1 MYRNIAPYYDQ
12 VFDFASPWGTP
23 ARNRILGRILPEVSS
38 ACDLACGT
46 GTTAIELARRGIPV
60 YAVDLSPAMCR
71 MARAK
76 IRHENARHENAGREK
91 VQVTVVEADMRTFR
105 LPSKVDLVTCEF
117 DAINHV
123 PRKSDLA
130 RVARAVARAL
140 NPAGYF
146 YFDVNTLASFENMW
160 PLSWWVEKPGL
171 VLITHGGFDAAA
183 GKAFTTA
190 EIFVRGRGNN
200 WKRLS
205 DKVEEVCWTPQ
216 EIYSTLDAAG
226 FGQVHAHDSK
236 ELFQRDPLVRRGYR
250 TYYLARLAQ

>member
-12 VFDFASPWGTP
+12 VFDFASSWGAP

-71 MARAK
+71 MASAK
-76 IRHENARHENAGREK
+76 VRREK
-91 VQVTVVEADMRTFR
+91 VPVTVIEADMRTFR

-140 NPAGYF
+140 NPGGYF

-160 PLSWWVEKPGL
+160 PLSWWVEKTGL
-171 VLITHGGFDAAA
+171 VLITHGGFDAAS

-200 WKRLS
+200 WKRFS
-205 DKVEEVCWTPQ
+205 DRVEEVCWTPQ
-216 EIYSTLDAAG
+216 EIYSALDAAG
-226 FGQVHAHDSK
+226 FDRVHARDSK
-236 ELFQRDPLVRRGYR
+236 EFFQKDPLVRRGYR
-250 TYYLARLAQ
+250 TYYVARLAK